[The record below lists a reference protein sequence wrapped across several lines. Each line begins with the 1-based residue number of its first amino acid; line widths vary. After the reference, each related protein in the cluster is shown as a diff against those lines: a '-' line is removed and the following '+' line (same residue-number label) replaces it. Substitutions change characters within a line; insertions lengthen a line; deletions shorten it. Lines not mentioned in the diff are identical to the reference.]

1 MESSN
6 SSFEATAKT
15 QQALNR
21 AVREAVD
28 YVHADGWDAAPQLFA
43 LVPTAALT
51 DVIDAEL
58 LDQSPLTLVAQDE
71 LPEGIE
77 GASPELGDFLARTS
91 WPAGVIGA
99 VLVQEIVI
107 IAPEFAEDFAGASV
121 AEVRAHAGGEQVR
134 QARLITGVI
143 DEGPELTLI
152 QPRPSEA
159 ELDERGP
166 FAEDDIELRD
176 GSGVADGVIAALR
189 NTFYSESS
197 PNL

>member
-91 WPAGVIGA
+91 CP
-99 VLVQEIVI
+99 
-107 IAPEFAEDFAGASV
+107 
-121 AEVRAHAGGEQVR
+121 
-134 QARLITGVI
+134 
-143 DEGPELTLI
+143 PELSA
-152 QPRPSEA
+152 R
-159 ELDERGP
+159 
-166 FAEDDIELRD
+166 
-176 GSGVADGVIAALR
+176 
-189 NTFYSESS
+189 Y
-197 PNL
+197 